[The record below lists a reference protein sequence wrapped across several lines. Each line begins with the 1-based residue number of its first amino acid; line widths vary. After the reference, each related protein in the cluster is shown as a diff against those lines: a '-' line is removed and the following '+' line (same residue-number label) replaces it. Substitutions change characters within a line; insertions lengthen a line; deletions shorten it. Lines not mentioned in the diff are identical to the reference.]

1 MAKSDRFL
9 NISLLV
15 IAGFLGLIAIRP
27 LFPPSAT
34 AQAQS
39 ARFEHIYIVSPL
51 FLYKGEQ
58 GILVMDQRNANV
70 WFIPRR
76 DEVYQNPVFVTRL
89 PFEKLDQSPP
99 GQ

>member
-1 MAKSDRFL
+1 MGKSDQFL
-9 NISLLV
+9 KVSVLV
-15 IAGFLGLIAIRP
+15 IAGFLGMIAIRP
-27 LFPPSAT
+27 LFNPPAT

-58 GILVMDQRNANV
+58 GLLVLDKHNANV

-76 DEVYQNPVFVTRL
+76 DEAYQNPVFVTRL

>member
-1 MAKSDRFL
+1 MSKFDRFL
-9 NISLLV
+9 TVSLLL
-15 IAGFLGLIAIRP
+15 IAGFLAMIAIRP
-27 LFPPSAT
+27 LFQPTAT
-34 AQAQS
+34 ARAQS

-51 FLYKGEQ
+51 FLYKGDQ
-58 GILVMDQRNANV
+58 GLLVLDQRNANI

>member
-9 NISLLV
+9 KVSTRMV
-15 IAGFLGLIAIRP
+15 AGFLGLIATRP
-27 LFPPSAT
+27 FFNPPAT

-39 ARFEHIYIVSPL
+39 ARFEHVYIVSPL

-58 GILVMDQRNANV
+58 GLLVMDQRNANI
-70 WFIPRR
+70 WFIPKR
-76 DEVYQNPVFVTRL
+76 DELYQNPVFVTRL